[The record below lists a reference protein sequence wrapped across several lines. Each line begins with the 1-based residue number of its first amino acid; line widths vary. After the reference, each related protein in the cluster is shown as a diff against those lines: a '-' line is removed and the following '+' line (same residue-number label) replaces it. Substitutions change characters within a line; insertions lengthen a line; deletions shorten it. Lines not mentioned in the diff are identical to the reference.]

1 MIELKHNNST
11 PYLDRYT
18 TDISAKVMSDPEK
31 YHAYERESITRRIM
45 VSLMKQIQNAPL
57 LVGLPGVGKTA
68 IVEIGRAH
76 V

>member
-18 TDISAKVMSDPEK
+18 TDISAKVMSEPDK

-45 VSLMKQIQNAPL
+45 VSLMKQIQNAPF
-57 LVGLPGVGKTA
+57 
-68 IVEIGRAH
+68 
-76 V
+76 